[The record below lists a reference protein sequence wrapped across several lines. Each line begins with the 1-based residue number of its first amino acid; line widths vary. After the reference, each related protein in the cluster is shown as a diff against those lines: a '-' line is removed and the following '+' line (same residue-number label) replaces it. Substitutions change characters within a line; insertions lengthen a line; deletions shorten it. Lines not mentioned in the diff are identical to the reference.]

1 MREIRTA
8 KPPTRFE
15 SVAEFL
21 QKREGVRGTVEIQL
35 GDLPLHFFYDWRG
48 VGTTFV
54 TFSGSSS
61 PKVKHVP
68 AWAAKGTTDNLGVN
82 RVLISDPSIILHEE
96 LRLGWYA
103 GNRFQT
109 DLQDQLTTLVTG
121 ISEGTRLIMFGPSGG
136 GFTSLFHASRI
147 PGATA
152 IVSNPQTD
160 FRLFTESAVRWYL
173 ETAWNARLEDLP
185 QLPLISS
192 VLDMYDRDCVDAKI
206 IYLQNEGDHDHVQKH
221 LQPFLNTVHQD
232 LALVVLRPY
241 LGEGHL
247 GPDKESF
254 VRLFETVVANP
265 DWNVLTD
272 KLRDLPI
279 TRNIAMKGLIV

>member
-8 KPPTRFE
+8 KPPARFE
-15 SVAEFL
+15 SVADFL
-21 QKREGVRGTVEIQL
+21 QKRDGVRGTVEIQV

-48 VGTTFV
+48 TDTTFV

-68 AWAAKGTTDNLGVN
+68 AWAAKSTTDGLGVN

-103 GNRFQT
+103 GNRLQT
-109 DLQDQLTTLVTG
+109 DLQDQLTTLVAG

-136 GFTSLFHASRI
+136 GFTSLFHACRI

-152 IVSNPQTD
+152 IVSNPQTN
-160 FRLFTESAVRWYL
+160 FPLFTESAVRWYL
-173 ETAWNARLEDLP
+173 EAAWNVPLEDLP
-185 QLPLISS
+185 RLPLISS
-192 VLDMYDRDCVDAKI
+192 VLDMYDRDGVDAKI

-221 LQPFLNTVHQD
+221 LQPFLDVVHDD
-232 LALVVLRPY
+232 LPLVVLRPY

-254 VRLFETVVANP
+254 VRLFDAVVANP
-265 DWNVLTD
+265 DWDVLTD
-272 KLRDLPI
+272 KLNALPF
-279 TRNIAMKGLIV
+279 TRNV